1 MQKITLIT
9 DSTWDREN
17 KISEEMDIKVIPL
30 NVHFSEEQY
39 LDGIDLTQEKFVK
52 KLEESEELPT
62 TSQPTPLQF
71 EEVFREE
78 LEKGNKVLYIGIA
91 SKLSGTFNSANI
103 AKESISNDEIY
114 LIDSETVSAGLAILL
129 KIAYHLI
136 QEGRAIDEIVNQ
148 IESIKSK
155 VKMCGYVDTLKYLQK
170 GGRLS
175 STQAFIGSVLNVKPI
190 LSLQLGEITNLD
202 KARGKKSAIK
212 KVVEIFD
219 KEKFDSNY
227 PIAFAHIN
235 AGEELDL
242 LIDEIAVKNNIKDYW
257 TQDLGSVVGTHVGPG
272 TILVGFV
279 KK

>member
-9 DSTWDREN
+9 DSTWDRDN
-17 KISEEMDIKVIPL
+17 KISEDMDIKVIPL

-62 TSQPTPLQF
+62 TSQPTPFQF

-103 AKESISNDEIY
+103 AKESISNDNIY

-129 KIAYHLI
+129 KIAYDLI
-136 QEGRAIDEIVNQ
+136 QEGRKIDEIVNQ
-148 IESIKSK
+148 IESIKLK
-155 VKMCGYVDTLKYLQK
+155 VKMCGYVDTLKYLHK

-190 LSLQLGEITNLD
+190 LSMQLGEITSLD

-235 AGEELDL
+235 AVEELDL
-242 LIDEIAVKNNIKDYW
+242 LIEEIAVKNNIEDYW

-272 TILVGFV
+272 TIMVGFV